1 MYVLYPFKLPWSAK
15 PSSCSVKP
23 SLQFWHS
30 PPMRYFR
37 IQRSLALKLYY
48 EVPLSALGWTSV
60 SYGWRRNHRK
70 LQKIHGCH
78 SEAPG
83 WLPCKSTCLHPGKEQ
98 FLTNTHLPFLAV
110 AYSFLFVDCFRI
122 GTHCH
127 TVLVLAIFKCE
138 SLHAKEETDLV
149 YIGYYLYFSFQV
161 CWICASSA
169 KAEYHIPW
177 QTVWRGIAS
186 GQHINPI
193 SILTEGCFFWLQ
205 CSIQSSKHTCFMGF
219 VYRVDVCT
227 SVTTC
232 R

>member
-1 MYVLYPFKLPWSAK
+1 MWFCLRWGLKQSPVDHETSIIACHVGFHVGFVSIQLPWSAR

-83 WLPCKSTCLHPGKEQ
+83 WLPCKSTCLLRGSRQRAIPDKH
-98 FLTNTHLPFLAV
+98 TLAL
-110 AYSFLFVDCFRI
+110 SCCCIFLFVCRLFSYWNTLSYCFGSR
-122 GTHCH
+122 H
-127 TVLVLAIFKCE
+127 L
-138 SLHAKEETDLV
+138 
-149 YIGYYLYFSFQV
+149 
-161 CWICASSA
+161 
-169 KAEYHIPW
+169 
-177 QTVWRGIAS
+177 
-186 GQHINPI
+186 
-193 SILTEGCFFWLQ
+193 
-205 CSIQSSKHTCFMGF
+205 
-219 VYRVDVCT
+219 
-227 SVTTC
+227 
-232 R
+232 